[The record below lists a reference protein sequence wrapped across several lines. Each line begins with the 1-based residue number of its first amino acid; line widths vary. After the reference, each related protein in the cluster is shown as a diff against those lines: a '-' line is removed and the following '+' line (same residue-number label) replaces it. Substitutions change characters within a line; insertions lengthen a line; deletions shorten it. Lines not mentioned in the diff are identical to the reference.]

1 MAMTITEKI
10 LARAAGK
17 DIVIPGEVITAKI
30 DVAMAHDVTSEDAIK
45 IVENDFKGRIAKGLK
60 IVVTPDHYVPNKD
73 IASAIL
79 YQNLMGFCDRHNLE
93 HVYRVGG
100 NYGVC
105 HMMLPQEG
113 HIRPGEVIV
122 GADSHTCA
130 YGAFGAFSTG
140 IGSTELGNVF
150 ATGELWF
157 KVPESS
163 KFEIEGKLPKNT
175 MAKDIF
181 LKVVGDIGVDGAL
194 YEAMEW
200 TGETIEDLSVE
211 ERMTLTNMAIEAGAK
226 NGIIAPDKKTFD
238 YVSQRSGKTA
248 KELSAL
254 ALYSDDDAS
263 YLKIK
268 RYDVSDLEPLVA
280 KPFLPSNVA
289 PASEL
294 NDIEIDQAYIGGC
307 TGGKLEDF
315 LAAAEVLKGKKK
327 AKNVR
332 LLIVPSTQKVYREIM
347 YTEMKDI
354 FFDAGAVISAPTCGA
369 CLGGYMGILGPGEK
383 CISSTNRNFRGRM
396 GHPDSEVYLASP
408 KTAAASAIAGYIR
421 GAEK

>member
-1 MAMTITEKI
+1 
-10 LARAAGK
+10 
-17 DIVIPGEVITAKI
+17 
-30 DVAMAHDVTSEDAIK
+30 VAMAHDVTSEDAIK